1 MSKSVGVVPV
11 LYRWE
16 ADLYLMV
23 TISSVAPTK
32 LAKSVKCVNVCLFSC
47 LSGDCINVWL
57 T

>member
-1 MSKSVGVVPV
+1 MSMLEDVVPV
-11 LYRWE
+11 LHQWE